1 MNLLAN
7 RVKQIKPSFT
17 LDMVTR
23 ASELK
28 DQGEDVINFS
38 AGQPDFNTPENIRN
52 AAKKAM
58 DRGDTK
64 YTSGSGTI
72 ELREAVCQKVK
83 RENKLTISPDSVL
96 ISNGEKQSL
105 SLVCQTLF
113 QQKDEVVIFKPY
125 WVSFPEF
132 VALADAKPLFINTNP
147 QKNFEP
153 DIVDIESIL
162 SNRKKVKG
170 IIINSPSNPT
180 GAIWSDEI
188 IIKILRLAKEN
199 NIVVISDE
207 CYERLV
213 FDKKFVSA
221 EKLNQKNKIGANI
234 ITCMSMSKTYSMTGW
249 RIGYS
254 FGDPIIINVM
264 SKIQGQST
272 SCANSISQAAAVEA
286 LLGNQD
292 QVSFMIKKFKERRDL
307 IVSLLNNIKGVNC
320 ELTGCAFYAFPNF
333 EYYLGKSFNGKEIK
347 NSFDLSDLFLD
358 IAKVVTVPGDGFGAP
373 AHIRFSYPIGKKLIN
388 DGINRVKNILDQ
400 LN

>member
-28 DQGEDVINFS
+28 NKGEDVINFS

-58 DRGDTK
+58 DRGETK
-64 YTSGSGTI
+64 YTAGSGTL
-72 ELREAVCQKVK
+72 ELREAVCAKVK
-83 RENKLTISPDSVL
+83 RENELVISPDRVL

-105 SLVCQTLF
+105 SLACQALF
-113 QQKDEVVIFKPY
+113 QKGDEVLIFKPY

-132 VALADAKPLFINTNP
+132 VALADATPLFINTNS

-153 DIVDIESIL
+153 DRFEIESTL
-162 SNRKKVKG
+162 SNNKKVKG
-170 IIINSPSNPT
+170 IIVNSPSNPT
-180 GAIWSDEI
+180 GAIWSEKLI
-188 IIKILRLAKEN
+188 ILILNLAKKN
-199 NIVVISDE
+199 NLVVISDE

-213 FDKKFVSA
+213 FDKKFVSV
-221 EKLNQKNKIGANI
+221 EKLNQNHDIGANI

-254 FGDPIIINVM
+254 FGDPLIINGM
-264 SKIQGQST
+264 SKIQSQVT

-307 IVSLLNNIKGVNC
+307 IVSLLNDIEGVNC
-320 ELTGCAFYAFPNF
+320 ELPGGAFYAFPNF
-333 EYYLGKSFNGKEIK
+333 EYHLDRSFNGRGIQ
-347 NSFDLSDLFLD
+347 NSFDLSDLFLET
-358 IAKVVTVPGDGFGAP
+358 ANVVTVPGDGFGAP
-373 AHIRFSYPIGKKLIN
+373 GHIRFSYPISKNLIN
-388 DGINRVKNILDQ
+388 EGINRVKNILKKLD
-400 LN
+400 

>member
-7 RVKQIKPSFT
+7 RVKKIKPSFT

-28 DQGEDVINFS
+28 NQGEDIINFS

-58 DRGDTK
+58 DTGKTK
-64 YTSGSGTI
+64 YTAGSGTL
-72 ELREAVCQKVK
+72 ELREAVCVKVE
-83 RENKLTISPDSVL
+83 RENDLKISPDKVL

-105 SLVCQTLF
+105 SLACQTLF
-113 QQKDEVVIFKPY
+113 QKGDKVIIFKPY

-132 VALADAKPLFINTNP
+132 VALADAEPIFINTIS

-153 DIVDIESIL
+153 DILDIESML
-162 SNRKKVKG
+162 SKSKKVKG
-170 IIINSPSNPT
+170 VIINSPSNPT

-188 IIKILRLAKEN
+188 IIKILRLAEKN

-213 FDKKFVSA
+213 FDKKFVSV
-221 EKLNQKNKIGANI
+221 EKLNKNNKIGANI

-254 FGDPIIINVM
+254 FGDPIIINGM
-264 SKIQGQST
+264 SKIQGQAT

-286 LLGNQD
+286 LLGNQE
-292 QVSFMIKKFKERRDL
+292 QVSFMIKKFKERRNL
-307 IVSLLNNIKGVNC
+307 IVSLLNNIEGVNC
-320 ELTGCAFYAFPNF
+320 ELPGGAFYAFPNF
-333 EYYLGKSFNGKEIK
+333 DYYLGKSFHGKEIK
-347 NSFDLSDLFLD
+347 DSFDLSNLFLD

-388 DGINRVKNILDQ
+388 EGINRVKNILNQ